1 MNNSNSYY
9 QRNIERQKGRKSRQ
23 KIVIPIKVVKNK
35 PKNATMTKLV
45 GKKQKN
51 NMKTSLK

>member
-35 PKNATMTKLV
+35 QKNATMTKLV

>member
-35 PKNATMTKLV
+35 QKNATMKKLV

-51 NMKTSLK
+51 NMKTNLK